1 MSGYRQLAAYYE
13 ACLAEHGDTPSAS
26 DDLAA
31 WLVASVSP
39 NFDIR
44 ADYGLPEY
52 TTYVY
57 R

>member
-26 DDLAA
+26 DDLVA